1 MLLVI
6 LHLYGCS
13 GDAPSSKPKKV
24 VTIDC
29 LSTQEVAKYWPTV
42 TSQQGRAK
50 LAENKNVDMWVLETT
65 TGQKCLVGTMKDA
78 SHDSKATIEVSPLT
92 Q

>member
-6 LHLYGCS
+6 LPLYGCS
-13 GDAPSSKPKKV
+13 SEFTSSKPKKV

-29 LSTQEVAKYWPTV
+29 LSAQEVAKYWPTI
-42 TSQQGRAK
+42 TSQQGQTK
-50 LAENKNVDMWVLETT
+50 LAENKNVDMWVLETA

-78 SHDSKATIEVSPLT
+78 SHDFKATIEVSALLK
-92 Q
+92 